1 MNGVAT
7 HLCVHVYLQTI
18 YVYVQFTLHT
28 TSLFLFSLF
37 VTGNWQLE
45 GMNDECVV
53 YQFASHQYACAEC
66 TGTCNT
72 HSQVSMPLPP
82 ILLRN
87 CKPHFPIFTIVL
99 VAFRAGVPFDARTP
113 HFSGA
118 FVLC

>member
-53 YQFASHQYACAEC
+53 YQ
-66 TGTCNT
+66 
-72 HSQVSMPLPP
+72 L
-82 ILLRN
+82 
-87 CKPHFPIFTIVL
+87 
-99 VAFRAGVPFDARTP
+99 
-113 HFSGA
+113 
-118 FVLC
+118 